1 MLEHTSPF
9 MWANLGIGL
18 GISLSV
24 VGAAWYV
31 FLLSCCFVLIVLK
44 CISNLISSSIYYSY
58 YYYYSSSIF
67 YLQINSV
74 HVADSLGS
82 HFRGISNGEQ

>member
-9 MWANLGIGL
+9 MWANLGVGL

-31 FLLSCCFVLIVLK
+31 LLLSCYFVVIVLK
-44 CISNLISSSIYYSY
+44 
-58 YYYYSSSIF
+58 
-67 YLQINSV
+67 IN
-74 HVADSLGS
+74 
-82 HFRGISNGEQ
+82 F